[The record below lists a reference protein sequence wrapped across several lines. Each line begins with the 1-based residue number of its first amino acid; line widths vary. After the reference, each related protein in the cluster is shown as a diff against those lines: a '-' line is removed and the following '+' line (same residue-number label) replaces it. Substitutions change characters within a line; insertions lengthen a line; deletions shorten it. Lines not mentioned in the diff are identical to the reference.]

1 MISSPHFSTT
11 AHVAQNDWQDSC
23 EVTVISDPLL
33 SHHEVEQTI
42 WRELHSAP
50 GLHFSS
56 LTVRRVPQGVCLQGV
71 VEVDGDATCPDICKL
86 VKRVAQVDNVVN
98 LLLLCEA
105 PRPVRF
111 VPR

>member
-11 AHVAQNDWQDSC
+11 ARTNQEGWQDSC
-23 EVTVISDPLL
+23 EVTAISDPLL
-33 SHHEVEQTI
+33 IHHEVEQAI
-42 WRELHSAP
+42 WRELHSTP

-56 LTVRRVPQGVCLQGV
+56 LTVRRVSQGVCLQGV

-86 VKRVAQVDNVVN
+86 VKRVAQVDTVVN
-98 LLLLCEA
+98 LLLVCEA